1 MRNETPDPLAL
12 SERSESNGID
22 ALIDE
27 AARRLVAGEP
37 SSSLR
42 SSVRDRIGS
51 RRPVWLAVP
60 AWGAAAA
67 VVIAVLI
74 VGRTLSGPAGGPG
87 PGVPTAPAPWGG
99 VARPMIERAAPAVA
113 SQLDEPA
120 AIQPVPSTPRQLARR
135 LAADVAP
142 PAEEES
148 LIPPI
153 AIEPLTPAQIAVDV
167 SSGVMPIEIAPLQI
181 EPLLGQ

>member
-1 MRNETPDPLAL
+1 MSMRNERP
-12 SERSESNGID
+12 ID

-42 SSVRDRIGS
+42 RSVRERIG
-51 RRPVWLAVP
+51 RRRSAWSLVP
-60 AWGAAAA
+60 AFAGVAALLVVA
-67 VVIAVLI
+67 VIM
-74 VGRTLSGPAGGPG
+74 GRTLSGPAHGPDRVVTG
-87 PGVPTAPAPWGG
+87 E
-99 VARPMIERAAPAVA
+99 RPPIERAAPAVA
-113 SQLDEPA
+113 SQPNEPA
-120 AIQPVPSTPRQLARR
+120 AIQPVPSAPRQLARR

-142 PAEEES
+142 PPEEES
-148 LIPPI
+148 PIPPI
-153 AIEPLTPAQIAVDV
+153 AIEPLATEPLGAVQIAVDV